1 MVRFP
6 LKRYFFRGRGRS
18 IFFVFAA
25 NIGYTSAMRILMLGD
40 VFGRP
45 GRMALKNHLPAL
57 REKFGAEI
65 VIANGE
71 NASGGVG
78 LTLEGLRELL
88 AAGVDVVTGGN
99 HIWRHKD
106 VYGALDKEPRLLRP
120 ANYPPGAP
128 GRGLGLFD
136 LPGGRKVAVMNLLGR
151 VFVEGVDCPFRA
163 AEALLAQIPAEV
175 RVRVVDFHAE
185 ASSEK
190 KALGWFLD
198 GKISL
203 LAGTHTHV
211 QTNDAR
217 ILPQGAGYLTDL
229 GMCGVEDSVIGMDAK
244 SSVERFV
251 SGLPVAFKPAKG
263 AAGVSGLWAD
273 IDEASGRAVALELV
287 NIPAA

>member
-1 MVRFP
+1 
-6 LKRYFFRGRGRS
+6 
-18 IFFVFAA
+18 
-25 NIGYTSAMRILMLGD
+25 MRILMLGD

-45 GRMALKNHLPAL
+45 GRVALKNHLPGL
-57 REKFGAEI
+57 RRKLA
-65 VIANGE
+65 VDLAIANGE

-78 LTLEGLRELL
+78 LTREGLGELL
-88 AAGVDVVTGGN
+88 AAGVDVVTSGN

-106 VYGALDKEPRLLRP
+106 VYSALDKEPRLLRP

-136 LPGGRKVAVMNLLGR
+136 LPDGRRVAVMNLLGR

-163 AEALLAQIPAEV
+163 AESLLAQIPDEIK
-175 RVRVVDFHAE
+175 VRVVDFHAE

-190 KALGWFLD
+190 QALGWWLD
-198 GKISL
+198 GKVSL
-203 LAGTHTHV
+203 MAGTHTHV

-217 ILPQGAGYLTDL
+217 VLPKGTGYLTDL
-229 GMCGVEDSVIGMDAK
+229 GMCGVMDSVIGMDAK
-244 SSVERFV
+244 NSVERFV

-263 AAGVSGLWAD
+263 AAGLNGLLAD
-273 IDEASGRAVALELV
+273 IDDASGAAVGLELI